1 MAFIVADRV
10 RETSTTTGTGP
21 FTLAGAVIGYQ
32 SFSSAVGNGNTTYY
46 AISNP
51 GINEWEVGIGTVGA
65 GTLTRTTVLASSTGT
80 AAVDFTAGSK
90 DVFVTYPAE
99 GAVFADNAITLTNKT
114 ISGSSNTLTNIGNA
128 SLSNSSVT
136 VGSTNIALGATS
148 TTLAGLTSVTATTFN
163 GALSGN
169 ATTATTATN
178 LAGGVASQIPYQSA
192 AGTTTFLANGTAG
205 QVLQSN
211 GAAAPSWGSNTV
223 TIGSTSVALGATA
236 ASLTGLTSVSTTGI
250 TVTGLTNGRVPYV
263 TAGGVITDSAN
274 LAWNGTTLAVTGSLT
289 TTQDSAF
296 NSTGATKIS
305 SGTTAQRPAGIAGQ
319 LRFNSTTTEFEG
331 YNGTSWASVGGSA
344 ISNDTTTATNLYP
357 LFANATTGTAANVY
371 TSNAKYLYKPSTG
384 ELQSTT
390 FNANNGIFT
399 NANTINA
406 NQTIAA
412 ATNGGSFGPVSIASG
427 VTITVES
434 GAVWTVV

>member
-10 RETSTTTGTGP
+10 RETSASTGTGV

-32 SFSSAVGNGNTTYY
+32 SFSAAIGNTNTTYY
-46 AISNP
+46 TISNP
-51 GINEWEVGIGTVGA
+51 GVNEWEVGIGTVGA
-65 GTLTRTTVLASSTGT
+65 GTLTRTTILASSNGGS
-80 AAVDFTAGSK
+80 AVSFTSGSK
-90 DVFVTYPAE
+90 DVFCTYPSEA
-99 GAVFADNAITLTNKT
+99 AVFADNAVTLTNKT
-114 ISGSSNTLTNIGNA
+114 ISGASNTVTNLPNSALTND
-128 SLSNSSVT
+128 SVT
-136 VGSTNIALGATS
+136 IGSTSIDLGATA

-178 LAGGVASQIPYQSA
+178 LAGGAASQIPYQSA
-192 AGTTTFLANGTAG
+192 AGTTTFIPNGTTG
-205 QVLQSN
+205 QVLTSN
-211 GAAAPSWGSNTV
+211 NASAPSWGSNTI
-223 TIGSTSVALGATA
+223 TLGSTA
-236 ASLTGLTSVSTTGI
+236 ASLGSTVTNITGLTSVSTTGV
-250 TVTGLTNGRVPYV
+250 TVTGLTTGRVTYA
-263 TAGGVITDSAN
+263 TTGGALTDSAN
-274 LAWNGTTLAVTGSLT
+274 LAFDGTTLAVTGALT
-289 TTQDSAF
+289 TTQDSSF

-319 LRFNSTTTEFEG
+319 LRFNNTTTEFEG